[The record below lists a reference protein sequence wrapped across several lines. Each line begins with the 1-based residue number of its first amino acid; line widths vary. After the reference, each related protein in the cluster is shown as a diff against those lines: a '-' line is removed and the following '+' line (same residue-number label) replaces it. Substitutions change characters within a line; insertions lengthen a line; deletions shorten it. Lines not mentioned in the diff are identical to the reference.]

1 MITHNLFPTPV
12 SYFELGEDLTQ
23 EELGFINGQEKRESD
38 GNLITVNSYLFKSP
52 ELKRISDFC
61 NKCVNEFTEAIY
73 SPKNEVSVYV
83 TQSWANFT
91 GMNQFHHKHE
101 HPNSFISG
109 VFYVNAKKD
118 VDKIIFFKNTYSQI
132 DLVSNKYNAYNA
144 QSWWMP
150 VETGQLI
157 LFPSSLSHMV
167 ETVKSDDTRISIAF
181 NTFVKGY
188 IGADEMLGGLHL

>member
-12 SYFELGEDLTQ
+12 SYFEFGEDLTE
-23 EELGFINGQEKRESD
+23 EELGFINGQEKRQSD
-38 GNLITVNSYLFKSP
+38 GNSITTNSYLFRSP

-61 NKCVNEFTEAIY
+61 NKCVSEFTAAIY
-73 SPKNEVSVYV
+73 SPRNEVSVYV

-91 GMNQFHHKHE
+91 DRNQFHHKHE

-118 VDKIIFFKNTYSQI
+118 VDKISFFKNVYTQI
-132 DLVSNKYNAYNA
+132 DLLSNNYNQYN
-144 QSWWMP
+144 SHLWWMP

-167 ETVKSDDTRISIAF
+167 ETVESDETRISIAF

-188 IGADEMLGGLHL
+188 IGDDGMLGGLHL